1 MLPYLTYFAKFLYST
16 MDQLPNAFIL
26 NKLYS
31 QLHFLPFFKKV
42 LFWLSH
48 HQVVRILTEE
58 GLAEINNHQKQDFRP
73 FFGVEAG
80 RMNGLQEVI

>member
-1 MLPYLTYFAKFLYST
+1 MLPYLTYFAKFSYNV
-16 MDQLPNAFIL
+16 DQLLPIAFIS

-31 QLHFLPFFKKV
+31 QLHFLPFFKK

-48 HQVVRILTEE
+48 HQVVRILTE

-80 RMNGLQEVI
+80 HSFGLHLQEVI

>member
-16 MDQLPNAFIL
+16 MDQLVPNAFIL

-31 QLHFLPFFKKV
+31 QLHFLPFFKK

-48 HQVVRILTEE
+48 HQVVRILTE